1 MHNDIRIVCTAAL
14 LVEISAG
21 YAKISQ
27 NTKTERCAS
36 ARQKGWECAREGAI
50 KQSRNS
56 AQRHDQLNESAK
68 IDVQKLAIKMN
79 RACAAAS

>member
-1 MHNDIRIVCTAAL
+1 MYNDTGIVCTAAL

-21 YAKISQ
+21 YANITQ

-36 ARQKGWECAREGAI
+36 AWQKGRECAREGAVE
-50 KQSRNS
+50 QTRNN